1 MADEHSE
8 NRYGDPEGQCAR
20 KACRRPFTGTRPPH
34 KHKHTDRLY
43 CRGCALRI
51 NRACAEVLVLP
62 LPKVSAE
69 A

>member
-8 NRYGDPEGQCAR
+8 NRYGDPPGQCAR
-20 KACRRPFTGTRPPH
+20 KACRRPITGTRPAH
-34 KHKHTDRLY
+34 KHKDTGRLY

-51 NRACAEVLVLP
+51 NRACAEELVLP
-62 LPKVSAE
+62 IPRARAE